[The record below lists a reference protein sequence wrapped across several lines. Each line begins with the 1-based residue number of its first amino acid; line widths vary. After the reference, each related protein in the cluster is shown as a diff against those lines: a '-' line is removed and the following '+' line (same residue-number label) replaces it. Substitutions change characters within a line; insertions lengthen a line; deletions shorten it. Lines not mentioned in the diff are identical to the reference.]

1 MPERSRWTLLVLK
14 TLKSILNHFT
24 CSPQLKQVHLKNS
37 EIKSICLFF
46 STFLLL
52 RLSNKIIF
60 EAVALVKLLIVVILV
75 VVFEEILD
83 VDVVVRPLQNYNW

>member
-1 MPERSRWTLLVLK
+1 MHSSCTKRFI
-14 TLKSILNHFT
+14 SILNPFT
-24 CSPQLKQVHLKNS
+24 CLPIWKQVHLKNS